1 MNVRKYAQAV
11 MKQEAEA
18 ILAMADRL
26 DDNFGEAVKAI
37 LDCKGKVIVTGMGK
51 SGLIG
56 RKIAATLNSTGIS
69 MFS

>member
-26 DDNFGEAVKAI
+26 DDRFGEAVKAI
-37 LDCKGKVIVTGMGK
+37 LE
-51 SGLIG
+51 
-56 RKIAATLNSTGIS
+56 
-69 MFS
+69 